1 MIDHCF
7 HFFAG
12 EWRSATD
19 FRCLLSGELGR
30 MRRKNRESSRMR
42 RALPSA
48 KFANRIFSGRPA
60 SAPAHRLRRPLRGQP
75 DWKKCWRMFG

>member
-1 MIDHCF
+1 
-7 HFFAG
+7 
-12 EWRSATD
+12 
-19 FRCLLSGELGR
+19 

-75 DWKKCWRMFG
+75 DWKKCWRIFLVQVFMGMCSVSMRQISVSGWMGERD